1 MTTSEQRG
9 SGPMAALDI
18 LARAPGLAGAAW
30 EQVEVAA
37 LQGLTNATYRVDTR
51 AGCFAVQMPDRN
63 GAPDMARAHA
73 IAATQHAH
81 AIGVGAELV
90 HVEESSGAIVTR
102 WVAAT
107 RPADAEVLR
116 ARPGGVA
123 ALASCIARL
132 HRSEA
137 RLARRFDPF
146 AAIAELAS
154 RSGAAP
160 LASHLA
166 QALSRAE
173 TELARTL
180 RSEVPVHG
188 DLVPAN
194 VLAAPDGFV
203 LIDWDYAGMGDPAW
217 DIAYFALEA
226 GLTLAEERV
235 LADAHG
241 GPGLD
246 VRRLRL
252 NRMVAA
258 TLAWTWGAARMRV
271 CPVPDLS
278 AWIDARRAESSM
290 LATGL
295 YASGEVG

>member
-1 MTTSEQRG
+1 
-9 SGPMAALDI
+9 
-18 LARAPGLAGAAW
+18 
-30 EQVEVAA
+30 
-37 LQGLTNATYRVDTR
+37 
-51 AGCFAVQMPDRN
+51 
-63 GAPDMARAHA
+63 
-73 IAATQHAH
+73 
-81 AIGVGAELV
+81 
-90 HVEESSGAIVTR
+90 
-102 WVAAT
+102 
-107 RPADAEVLR
+107 
-116 ARPGGVA
+116 
-123 ALASCIARL
+123 
-132 HRSEA
+132 
-137 RLARRFDPF
+137 
-146 AAIAELAS
+146 
-154 RSGAAP
+154 
-160 LASHLA
+160 
-166 QALSRAE
+166 
-173 TELARTL
+173 
-180 RSEVPVHG
+180 
-188 DLVPAN
+188 
-194 VLAAPDGFV
+194 V